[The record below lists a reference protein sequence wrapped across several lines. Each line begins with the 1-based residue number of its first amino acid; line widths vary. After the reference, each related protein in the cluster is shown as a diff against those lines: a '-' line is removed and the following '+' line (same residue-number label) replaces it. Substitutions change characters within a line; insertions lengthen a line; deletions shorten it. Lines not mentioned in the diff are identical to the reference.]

1 MSSPEDPE
9 MNAQST
15 HVELPR
21 MDLDCHMNSVL
32 SFTVGALSATAVCA
46 IGYLIYTWYFAG

>member
-1 MSSPEDPE
+1 

-15 HVELPR
+15 RIELPR
-21 MDLDCHMNSVL
+21 LDYGCNMNSVL

-46 IGYLIYTWYFAG
+46 VGYLVYNLFN